1 MTSWCV
7 TQFCNSEITEALKRW
22 HQFEV
27 RRLLEEIWY
36 MLQTLF
42 TQKYLLTARLQMLNL
57 KKQSQKT
64 AKINLLY
71 PWFYSDTD
79 NGIQQFRQGKKFK
92 NLYSIFFSIR
102 VFFHWRFTG
111 QQRKGR
117 NYLFPLYHFY
127 PLINIQTFICNFT
140 SDYCNIFITTRL

>member
-1 MTSWCV
+1 
-7 TQFCNSEITEALKRW
+7 
-22 HQFEV
+22 
-27 RRLLEEIWY
+27 

-64 AKINLLY
+64 AKVNLLY

-92 NLYSIFFSIR
+92 NLYSIFFFYQGFLSLTIHMAAAEEKELPFSSLPLLPAHKHSDIYLQLHIR
-102 VFFHWRFTG
+102 LLQHIYNHSLVVTRQEDDVRLVFRQYQH
-111 QQRKGR
+111 
-117 NYLFPLYHFY
+117 
-127 PLINIQTFICNFT
+127 NIPKLTI
-140 SDYCNIFITTRL
+140 